1 MVHQFSCAF
10 AHRDRLGPGALREE
24 FTAFAVE
31 QHGVSLR
38 YAKSTRGAKTPDYL
52 IEIDGTPIVIEVGGP
67 GKGRSQFKNVE
78 YERKVI
84 VHDGEPAPAG
94 SSGVRRVPLH
104 ALGFA

>member
-52 IEIDGTPIVIEVGGP
+52 IEIDGTPIV
-67 GKGRSQFKNVE
+67 
-78 YERKVI
+78 
-84 VHDGEPAPAG
+84 GEPAPAG